1 MTTICGGLTLSQGAY
16 LAVTRIA
23 NFLLRHVGVATPFVS
38 FLFAISKWSARMY
51 PACPVGDYR
60 STPAALMRSAHPCP
74 EQINGLNDMAGTE
87 SRFQDA
93 GSTDF
98 VIMS

>member
-1 MTTICGGLTLSQGAY
+1 MHVSGLLGDIC
-16 LAVTRIA
+16 
-23 NFLLRHVGVATPFVS
+23 
-38 FLFAISKWSARMY
+38 
-51 PACPVGDYR
+51 R

-74 EQINGLNDMAGTE
+74 EQINGLNYMAGTE

-98 VIMS
+98 AIMY